1 MNKLT
6 QILTGKRSISDVWH
20 YILGNYRYKLYYS
33 TKESIRRL
41 MRTHIREQI
50 DFRIKMMDSQCY
62 YDGSCKLCGCETT
75 ALQMANKSCDK
86 PCYPRMINKV
96 EWTDFNG
103 RRKTV
108 LHDGN
113 RVWVKIV
120 NIMTNQEELLL
131 YELKHG
137 KYVLKETTKD
147 SKRDFLV
154 T

>member
-1 MNKLT
+1 MIPMNKLT

-33 TKESIRRL
+33 TKENIRRL

-86 PCYPRMINKV
+86 PCYPKMISKTK
-96 EWTDFNG
+96 WIHFNQRG
-103 RRKTV
+103 RS
-108 LHDGN
+108 
-113 RVWVKIV
+113 
-120 NIMTNQEELLL
+120 LL
-131 YELKHG
+131 YEHERIWMSSIDIETGKKSFELYELNGK
-137 KYVLKETTKD
+137 KYVLKET
-147 SKRDFLV
+147 V
-154 T
+154 